1 MSNPTDGRLE
11 PGESGE
17 PDVQAVDTLKP
28 SAMRGTELR
37 YGVAVAVILVVIAVL
52 NLVIR
57 HGAGAPKHPQTGL
70 AVIGLIASLAVFPLL
85 RTRNRFIVPF
95 AALVAALLVSLPSG
109 PNQVKSLHAVVII
122 FPFAYALLL
131 TQRQRKAAMAQARL
145 KAANRSANQAATAT
159 SRPSTRG
166 GRRRRNV
173 EQPTGPTANR
183 RYTPPKPKRARR

>member
-1 MSNPTDGRLE
+1 MSNPPDGAAE
-11 PGESGE
+11 PE
-17 PDVQAVDTLKP
+17 VQAVDTLKP

-37 YGVAVAVILVVIAVL
+37 YGIAVAAILVVIAVL

-109 PNQVKSLHAVVII
+109 PNQVKSLHALVII

-145 KAANRSANQAATAT
+145 KAANRSANQPATGSA
-159 SRPSTRG
+159 PTRG
-166 GRRRRNV
+166 GRRRKA
-173 EQPTGPTANR
+173 EQPSGPTANR